1 MRENIYMKKKIF
13 ILKKLAGTQLHGPQK
28 LSISLQKAESS
39 CVCLLTCKRGPDKM
53 DVLLDLFNVL
63 NFL

>member
-1 MRENIYMKKKIF
+1 MRENIYMKKKIY
-13 ILKKLAGTQLHGPQK
+13 PQK
-28 LSISLQKAESS
+28 VGWYPITWTTKAFHFSAEGSSS